1 MLEWLQPSPNIFHNQ
16 HTSILERKQP
26 KTVRLADDPWLGYSE
41 NDRMLHEYLRESY
54 PVYFGLDP
62 YAQDKSERLSNHMRY
77 EPW

>member
-1 MLEWLQPSPNIFHNQ
+1 MLKWLRPHPTIYHNE

-26 KTVRLADDPWLGYSE
+26 KTVRLDDHWLGLSE
-41 NDRMLHEYLRESY
+41 NDRMLQEYLRESY

-62 YAQDKSERLSNHMRY
+62 YAPDKTERLSNHMHY